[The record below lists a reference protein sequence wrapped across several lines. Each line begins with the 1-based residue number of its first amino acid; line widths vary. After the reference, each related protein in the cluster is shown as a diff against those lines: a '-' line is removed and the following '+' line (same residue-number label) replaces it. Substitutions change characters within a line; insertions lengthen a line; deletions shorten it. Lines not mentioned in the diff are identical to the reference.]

1 MEPPPAEMPAREGV
15 RSVIP
20 LEGMRKRIFTHMHQ
34 SLQETAQMTLT
45 CEVDATQLVRLRES
59 LLRRYEKEDLRIT
72 YNDILVR
79 ILARSLLVHPEINA
93 SVEGDQIV
101 QWEGIHIGVAM
112 ELEDGLIVPVVR
124 DADRLS
130 IVQIHHRLQDLF
142 QRARQKRLL
151 LDEIKGGTFTL
162 TNLGHLGIDAFTPI
176 LNRPESGILGV
187 GRIVK
192 RPVVIPG
199 PEDRVEI
206 RSCMTLSLTVDH
218 RIIDGAPAARFL
230 RTVAACIE
238 EPLLLVE

>member
-1 MEPPPAEMPAREGV
+1 
-15 RSVIP
+15 
-20 LEGMRKRIFTHMHQ
+20 
-34 SLQETAQMTLT
+34 
-45 CEVDATQLVRLRES
+45 
-59 LLRRYEKEDLRIT
+59 
-72 YNDILVR
+72 
-79 ILARSLLVHPEINA
+79 
-93 SVEGDQIV
+93 
-101 QWEGIHIGVAM
+101 M
-112 ELEDGLIVPVVR
+112 ELEEGLIVPVVR

-162 TNLGHLGIDAFTPI
+162 TNLGHLGIDAFSPI

-192 RPVVIPG
+192 RPVVIPR

-218 RIIDGAPAARFL
+218 RIIDGGPAARFL
-230 RTVAACIE
+230 RTVATCIE